1 MSVAGIGSGQSQI
14 YLDITVV
21 AGTSVIATRSGLGV
35 VSSAQQAGLAGSDGR
50 VRLTWTVN
58 TRGSYRGHRHRRQFP
73 HQRERLGPV
82 AVTSALFRVYFGG
95 VNSPIST

>member
-1 MSVAGIGSGQSQI
+1 MSVASIGSGQSQI

-35 VSSAQQAGLAGSDGR
+35 VSSAQQTGLAGSDGR

-58 TRGSYRGHRHRRQFP
+58 NSGSY
-73 HQRERLGPV
+73 V
-82 AVTSALFRVYFGG
+82 ATGTAGNF
-95 VNSPIST
+95 PISGSASVQ